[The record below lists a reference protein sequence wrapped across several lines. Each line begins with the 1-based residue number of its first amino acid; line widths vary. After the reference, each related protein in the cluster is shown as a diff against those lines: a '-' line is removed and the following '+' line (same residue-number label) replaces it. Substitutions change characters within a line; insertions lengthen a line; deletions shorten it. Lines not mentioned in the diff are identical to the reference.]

1 MIIILDEQYNEVE
14 IIPTCFSDAEAI
26 AAAKKAVHEAALA
39 GKTFTVVN
47 EDGEFLFRAVS
58 IYTAITVAIGCPD
71 TLAIVRHLGS
81 LGMSCHNRS
90 HVLVITPL
98 YALLRAI

>member
-58 IYTAITVAIGCPD
+58 ISEKIP
-71 TLAIVRHLGS
+71 TLNLKVTGVTSPVTTLPPSPAVTPFKQRHDQ
-81 LGMSCHNRS
+81 
-90 HVLVITPL
+90 
-98 YALLRAI
+98 

>member
-58 IYTAITVAIGCPD
+58 ISEKNSDVKFEGDGTDQPGNN
-71 TLAIVRHLGS
+71 LATFSGS
-81 LGMSCHNRS
+81 
-90 HVLVITPL
+90 
-98 YALLRAI
+98 YAF